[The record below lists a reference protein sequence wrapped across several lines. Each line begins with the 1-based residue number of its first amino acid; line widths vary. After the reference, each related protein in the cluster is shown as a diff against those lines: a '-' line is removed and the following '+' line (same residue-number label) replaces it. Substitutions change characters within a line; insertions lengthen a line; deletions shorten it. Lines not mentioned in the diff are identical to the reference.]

1 MLALIAGI
9 ASAVLSVSILL
20 FVIIY
25 QNAMLS
31 QSGQNDQQSKSIFD
45 DMKKKLLSSGKM
57 MKAKD
62 KVIASKELERKRVNK
77 LNISLEN
84 QASMDPLT
92 GIANRRCFDKIMV
105 ERWREAASLEQ
116 NLILIT
122 LDIDHFK
129 NFNDTYGHQVGDE
142 CLKTVADVLS
152 REVRSCDA
160 LLSRCGGEEFC
171 VLASAITMLEAEKFA
186 ERLRCSLYRAKVP
199 NGKGGNLSVT
209 ASFGVAVVKP
219 NRSDVPAAEIS
230 KFIKNSDKAM
240 YVAKKKGRNQVFV
253 APKHEGHWPEIANEH
268 AAKSIPIILSE
279 ITPLIIND
287 PSLI

>member
-1 MLALIAGI
+1 MLALLAGI
-9 ASAVLSVSILL
+9 ASAVLLISV
-20 FVIIY
+20 VIH
-25 QNAMLS
+25 QNARLS
-31 QSGQNDQQSKSIFD
+31 QSVKNDQHSKSVFD
-45 DMKKKLLSSGKM
+45 DMKNKLLSTNKIIQ
-57 MKAKD
+57 AKD
-62 KVIASKELERKRVNK
+62 KVIASKELERKRVNM

-152 REVRSCDA
+152 REVRSRDA
-160 LLSRCGGEEFC
+160 LATRWGGEEFC
-171 VLASAITMLEAEKFA
+171 VLASGITAVDAEKFA
-186 ERLRCSLYRAKVP
+186 ERLRVTLARAKVP
-199 NGKGGNLSVT
+199 NGKGGILAVT

-230 KFIKNSDKAM
+230 KFIANSDKAM
-240 YVAKKKGRNQVFV
+240 YIAKKSGRNKVFV
-253 APKHEGHWPEIANEH
+253 APKHGDHWPEIANMHE
-268 AAKSIPIILSE
+268 AKSIPIILSE
-279 ITPLIIND
+279 IAPVKEEVKEEVII
-287 PSLI
+287 